1 VKSEAKKFDT
11 VDDVKTACGG
21 HELLDL
27 SYVEKITLGGN
38 SYGFAACE
46 WLAG

>member
-11 VDDVKTACGG
+11 VEDVKNACGG
-21 HELLDL
+21 QELLNL
-27 SYVEKITLGGN
+27 GEVEKITLGGN
-38 SYGFAACE
+38 SYGFVACE